1 MASGSAAVVLL
12 TVQER
17 GLADPE
23 VLSVVAQ
30 VTVADVGATLAIP
43 LVLRP
48 DKAGEAVAGSAL
60 VAACLVAIYA
70 LSRWLRRFE
79 RVRAFRDQGKR
90 RHWAIDLRIAL
101 IVLFGLAWI
110 ARRTGASL
118 LIAGFG
124 SGLMVAAIGGPK
136 RLSTEVLGVAG
147 GFFVPLF
154 FVVLGARLD
163 LRGVFAHAEMLAPA
177 LVLAA
182 LTLLAHLPVAVS
194 TRQRPAA
201 GLLARAQLGVPAA
214 VVALGLSER
223 VITSPQAAAIVL
235 AALIS
240 LAERAV
246 AVPANRQLIV
256 VSAPMPSSKE
266 VCDALRRPESYPH
279 RPAEVEVRE
288 THISWVF
295 LAGERA
301 YKLKKPLV
309 LDFLDYGTPERRW
322 AMCEEEVRLN
332 RRLASGTYLGV
343 RGVALGDGGA
353 ELIAADDARA
363 IDFVVEMR
371 RYEEDHTL
379 AARLKRGELAED
391 QVRAIGCMLARF
403 HDRARRVTDPGGP
416 VLAVERRFERNLHE
430 LLASVEQRGE
440 IERVQALERFAHA
453 YITGHARTL
462 QTRASRGLVREGHGD
477 LRAEHVLLDGE
488 VQIVD
493 CVEFDRSLRELDVAD
508 DLAFLVFD
516 LAAHG
521 GERFGEVL
529 VQAYRDAGGDP
540 GDDSLIA
547 FYAAYRAL
555 VRAKVA
561 LVRAAQLPATS
572 GQRGGDS
579 ACARDLILLAE
590 RFAWQAR
597 LPLLIVVCGVPASGK
612 SQLAGALAELAGL
625 PHLSSDL
632 TRKRLTRIRST
643 QRAPAE
649 SYSSQ
654 WNART
659 YTELARRAGRAVATG
674 GGAIVDATF
683 RHLAD
688 RQTFA
693 SALGAAVPLLFI
705 ECQAPRAVLAE
716 RAARRERDPG
726 RVSDAD
732 AAVVRRELESWE
744 PLDEVAANVHLALR
758 TDRPL
763 EHIVADVLALLDR
776 RLLDRRLLDRA

>member
-1 MASGSAAVVLL
+1 
-12 TVQER
+12 
-17 GLADPE
+17 
-23 VLSVVAQ
+23 
-30 VTVADVGATLAIP
+30 
-43 LVLRP
+43 
-48 DKAGEAVAGSAL
+48 
-60 VAACLVAIYA
+60 
-70 LSRWLRRFE
+70 
-79 RVRAFRDQGKR
+79 
-90 RHWAIDLRIAL
+90 
-101 IVLFGLAWI
+101 
-110 ARRTGASL
+110 
-118 LIAGFG
+118 
-124 SGLMVAAIGGPK
+124 
-136 RLSTEVLGVAG
+136 
-147 GFFVPLF
+147 
-154 FVVLGARLD
+154 
-163 LRGVFAHAEMLAPA
+163 
-177 LVLAA
+177 
-182 LTLLAHLPVAVS
+182 
-194 TRQRPAA
+194 
-201 GLLARAQLGVPAA
+201 
-214 VVALGLSER
+214 
-223 VITSPQAAAIVL
+223 
-235 AALIS
+235 
-240 LAERAV
+240 
-246 AVPANRQLIV
+246 
-256 VSAPMPSSKE
+256 MPSSEE
-266 VCDALRRPESYPH
+266 VCDALLRPASYPH

-309 LDFLDYGTPERRW
+309 LDFLDYGTPARRR

-343 RGVALGDGGA
+343 RGVALRDGGA
-353 ELIAADDARA
+353 ELIAADDAGA

-371 RYEEDHTL
+371 RYEEDRTL
-379 AARLKRGELAED
+379 AAWLKRGELAEG
-391 QVRAIGCMLARF
+391 QVRAIGDVLAGF
-403 HDRARRVTDPGGP
+403 HDRARRVTDPGAP
-416 VLAVERRFERNLHE
+416 MLAVERRFERNLHE

-453 YITGHARTL
+453 YITRHARTFL
-462 QTRASRGLVREGHGD
+462 MRARRGQVREGHGD

-521 GERFGEVL
+521 GERFVEVL

-561 LVRAAQLPATS
+561 LVRAAQLPPKS
-572 GQRGGDS
+572 GERGEES
-579 ACARDLILLAE
+579 AHARNLILLAE

-612 SQLAGALAELAGL
+612 SVLAGSLAELAGL
-625 PHLSSDL
+625 PYLSSDV
-632 TRKRLTRIRST
+632 TRKRLAGLRSME
-643 QRAPAE
+643 RAPTA
-649 SYSSQ
+649 SYSAE

-659 YTELARRAGRAVATG
+659 YTELARRAGQAVAAA

-693 SALGAAVPLLFI
+693 SALGAAVPLVFI
-705 ECQAPRAVLAE
+705 QCQAPRAVLVE
-716 RAARRERDPG
+716 RAARRERDRG

-732 AAVVRRELESWE
+732 AAVVRGELESWE

-763 EHIVADVLALLDR
+763 EHIVGDVLALLDR
-776 RLLDRRLLDRA
+776 RLLARA